1 MSTYHNRKEFI
12 FRTRQILDQY
22 EQNCNY
28 EKTLFLNCCVGLLIM
43 PQQYADHDKNISVD
57 GLVDYENW
65 GIDIKKIKTNRLGRG
80 NDINSIENIAY
91 HIRNAICH
99 YRLDIMKCN
108 AEDIEN
114 VHIIDKGGDDAN
126 APITFDL
133 ELSFDDFRKFVLKY
147 ADKLE
152 EKLKNC

>member
-1 MSTYHNRKEFI
+1 MSTYQNRIDFI
-12 FRTRQILDQY
+12 FRTRQILVQY

-43 PQQYADHDKNISVD
+43 PQQCADQDKNISVD

-65 GIDIKKIKTNRLGRG
+65 GIDIKKIKTNKLGRG
-80 NDINSIENIAY
+80 NNINSIENIAY

-99 YRLDIMKCN
+99 YRLDIMDCN
-108 AEDIEN
+108 KKYIEN